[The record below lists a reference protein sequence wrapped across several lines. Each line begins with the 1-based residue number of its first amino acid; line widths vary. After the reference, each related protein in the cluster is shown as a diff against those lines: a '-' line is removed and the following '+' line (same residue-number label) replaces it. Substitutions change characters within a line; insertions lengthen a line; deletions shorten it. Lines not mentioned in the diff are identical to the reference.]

1 MSHSQEITDL
11 RHQLAQRES
20 TLSTLQHDIL
30 NQRINQTQTSPQSIQ
45 LNEKQT
51 TPPDDIKKEC
61 DLPEDSLVAMGHRC
75 LGENHQQIIQS
86 QCHALRDMRRK
97 IDDLMTAKPPSK
109 YDHTYQNHTQF
120 SFS

>member
-1 MSHSQEITDL
+1 MKWTHSQEITDL

-20 TLSTLQHDIL
+20 TLSTLQQDIL
-30 NQRINQTQTSPQSIQ
+30 NRHVNQTQTLPQPIQ
-45 LNEKQT
+45 LNEEQT

-97 IDDLMTAKPPSK
+97 INDLMTAKPPSK
-109 YDHTYQNHTQF
+109 YDHTHQHHTQF
-120 SFS
+120 

>member
-1 MSHSQEITDL
+1 MKWTHSQEITDL

-30 NQRINQTQTSPQSIQ
+30 NQRINQTPTSPQSIQ
-45 LNEKQT
+45 LNKEQI
-51 TPPDDIKKEC
+51 TPLDDIKKEC

-97 IDDLMTAKPPSK
+97 FDDLMTAKPPSK
-109 YDHTYQNHTQF
+109 YDHTY
-120 SFS
+120 